1 MQKTSKLLWSCIAGM
16 TAIVCVSGAYA
27 ASRSVVATSNS
38 GRTRMPTMPTMSIN
52 TIGTHAVSGVT
63 TTGGNGSAIPDVP
76 NGGGNGGNGGGN
88 GGNGGGNGGN
98 GGGNGGHGGGDNNG
112 DCPDGGVRNSSFTVD
127 DCMQSVLNCVQ
138 SGVLPHG
145 LNDLFNE
152 DLRNSIINGMGI
164 CASEIDKCIREV
176 RVDCRSIYDSSVDV
190 WLDFN
195 SRIVQPE
202 YYNFVLRRTGL
213 TPNQAEN
220 VCELLDK
227 NTYGRSFAAVA
238 TNGGVTSEYN
248 DKVGAYN
255 EQMNGSLSKNQPQGP
270 MVNNTANGNVSGV
283 DGERGH
289 YARWDATNA
298 VCKVRVAAYNKDKLI
313 TNNWLFGALGDD
325 RAAEVWQ
332 DAGSTFT
339 CNKDLFDF
347 SLLNDTSTVA
357 ATALP
362 GGALVGAGIGALAG
376 HDARAFDCNDDDMR
390 KELWQRIKDKKLDN
404 TLSTYLKKSVPLN
417 PADVDTDWCEDLL
430 KLYDKYRNVKSA
442 LPNCSATG
450 TRTASSVYECKI
462 RLKDNGVFYS
472 ASADCGE
479 FNATDGEITLMQE
492 NGDGT
497 KKVALNETRG
507 LVDKDG
513 GSISNTT
520 VRDLIDEC
528 KAKCGVTEVPV
539 RGNCRFST
547 LQNVERVDSVLCNGE
562 VTANCVDKATAET
575 QVAQLDKV
583 YNNIGDILM
592 GQNSN
597 RGKSALVGAGVGL
610 GAGGVATAITAFV
623 ERNNISCHVGDGLNT
638 VGFGK
643 AFTIDSLKDFYVK
656 WNLRVADSISPTA
669 RVTSCADWIATCGMY
684 TTAEDCKAVQI
695 NYQKPGRNTTTLVRS
710 ACKMSGS
717 VCIENRSVAVSYGAC
732 TRDGRDPT
740 PITPNQPD
748 TPWASTTDVKVI
760 QH

>member
-404 TLSTYLKKSVPLN
+404 TLSTYLSESVPLSFDATN
-417 PADVDTDWCEDLL
+417 SQWCDDLL
-430 KLYDKYRNVKSA
+430 TLYDKYNRIKSELKTCSDGKMVIYDKNTCKLSITQEGKGTKIIT
-442 LPNCSATG
+442 LPSCDAMNAVLSEG
-450 TRTASSVYECKI
+450 KI
-462 RLKDNGVFYS
+462 S
-472 ASADCGE
+472 I
-479 FNATDGEITLMQE
+479 DGEEIVLTNTKVKDSGETVE
-492 NGDGT
+492 NAIRACKSKCTT
-497 KKVALNETRG
+497 KTEPNTEACKFVTMKKTERVADIKCNGRASGCVEKE
-507 LVDKDG
+507 VAE
-513 GSISNTT
+513 NQ
-520 VRDLIDEC
+520 VRD
-528 KAKCGVTEVPV
+528 
-539 RGNCRFST
+539 
-547 LQNVERVDSVLCNGE
+547 
-562 VTANCVDKATAET
+562 
-575 QVAQLDKV
+575 LDKV

-592 GQNSN
+592 GQKSN

>member
-76 NGGGNGGNGGGN
+76 NGGGNGGGN
-88 GGNGGGNGGN
+88 GGNGGGNGGH

-164 CASEIDKCIREV
+164 CASEVDKCIREV
-176 RVDCRSIYDSSVDV
+176 RVDCRSIYDSSVDA

-362 GGALVGAGIGALAG
+362 GGALVGAGVGALAG

-404 TLSTYLKKSVPLN
+404 TLSTYLSESVPLSFDAN
-417 PADVDTDWCEDLL
+417 SQWCEDLRT
-430 KLYDKYRNVKSA
+430 LYDKYNGIKSELKTCSDGKMEIYETSTCEMVITQGEKETNITLPSCGAMDAVLDGGKVELDGGIVINGKKMTIGSAAAIDLNEQKVKGGDKTVIDA
-442 LPNCSATG
+442 I
-450 TRTASSVYECKI
+450 RECKGNCKTKTEPNTEACKFVTMKKTERVADI
-462 RLKDNGVFYS
+462 KCNGS
-472 ASADCGE
+472 APGCVEKGVA
-479 FNATDGEITLMQE
+479 E
-492 NGDGT
+492 NQ
-497 KKVALNETRG
+497 
-507 LVDKDG
+507 
-513 GSISNTT
+513 
-520 VRDLIDEC
+520 VRD
-528 KAKCGVTEVPV
+528 
-539 RGNCRFST
+539 
-547 LQNVERVDSVLCNGE
+547 
-562 VTANCVDKATAET
+562 
-575 QVAQLDKV
+575 LDKV

-592 GQNSN
+592 GQKSN

-695 NYQKPGRNTTTLVRS
+695 NYQKPGRNTTTLVRG

-732 TRDGRDPT
+732 TRDGRNPT
-740 PITPNQPD
+740 PITPYGPD
-748 TPWASTTDVKVI
+748 VPLAPTTDVEVM